1 MSGTVVG
8 LLTLVAAVG
17 AGLSAGVYLAFST
30 VVVPG
35 LNTRTPR
42 EAIVAMNAIN
52 HAAPRNP
59 LLLLVLLG
67 TGLVCV
73 VLLVLGVLQRDEPA
87 GRWGIL
93 GAALYLLSVLILIG
107 YHVPHNER
115 LMRVG
120 PTTVD
125 ADAVWARFCSPWM
138 VWNHLRTLTASIG
151 TVCLTIALTG
161 LPAR

>member
-73 VLLVLGVLQRDEPA
+73 VLLVVGVLQRDEPA
-87 GRWGIL
+87 GRWGLL
-93 GAALYLLSVLILIG
+93 GAVLYLLSVLILIG

-115 LMRVG
+115 LMRVD

-125 ADAVWARFCSPWM
+125 AGAVWARFCSPWM